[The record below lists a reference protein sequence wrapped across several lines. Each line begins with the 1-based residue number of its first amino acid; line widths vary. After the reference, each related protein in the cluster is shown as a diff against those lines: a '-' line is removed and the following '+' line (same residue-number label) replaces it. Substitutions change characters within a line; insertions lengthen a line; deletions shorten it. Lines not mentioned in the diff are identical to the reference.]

1 MKLITLT
8 VEFVNKVY
16 AMRSRKIIKELPSGQ
31 RFAYYGYS
39 KKECLEK
46 AKLAG
51 RIGSMYRKT
60 WEIIEE

>member
-16 AMRSRKIIKELPSGQ
+16 AMGSRKIIKERPSGQ
-31 RFAYYGYS
+31 RFSYCGYS

-46 AKLAG
+46 AKSDG
-51 RIGSMYRKT
+51 RHNAMYRKT
-60 WEIIEE
+60 WKIIEE

>member
-8 VEFVNKVY
+8 VEFVNKIY
-16 AMRSRKIIKELPSGQ
+16 AMGSRKIIKERPSGQ
-31 RFAYYGYS
+31 RFVYYGYS
-39 KKECLEK
+39 KKECLEQ

-51 RIGSMYRKT
+51 RTGSMYRKT